1 MTVILERLFFKTI
14 NKCSI
19 HSVCQH
25 EPITYQMNL
34 KIAATKIL
42 LCFFFSF
49 LFQITN
55 INNLLAAP
63 AFQQNSAR
71 TTVSGT
77 VIDAQTGESLAGV
90 NIIVEGTMV
99 GVATNSQGEFT
110 LNINDEPPLTILV
123 SIIGYR
129 TREIVIS
136 EQNVSDLEIELSE
149 ETILGNDVV
158 VSASRVEQSILEA
171 PVSIEKMDIIAVNQ
185 TASPSYYQA
194 LSNLKG
200 VDMTTS
206 SINFQII
213 NARGFNSTGNTRMV
227 QLTDGMDTQA
237 PALNFPIGNLNG
249 PSVLDVESVEFIPG
263 ASSAL
268 YGPNAFN
275 GILLV
280 NSKNPF
286 RYPGLSVN
294 VQTGVNHIDSD
305 ATLGEPDGAQPML
318 DFSARYAKV
327 INDKFA
333 FKINFSYS
341 QAEDWV
347 GINYSDKNA
356 VFTPSGLSN
365 NPAYDGVHLYGDD
378 GSFNLGLLGLPSD
391 NRTAIAQQISAQTGV
406 PASVTEQYVAS
417 LPAQPVTR
425 TGYREEFLVDHD
437 ANNLKAGGSLHYRLT
452 DNLEAS
458 YTMNYGSG
466 TSVYSGAQRYS
477 LKDFYIHQHKVQFE
491 GDNFMVR
498 GYGTFENSGDS
509 YIADFVGFSIN
520 DQYMPT
526 TQWFGTYGA
535 VFAGGL
541 MGAAAEAQGGNPAY
555 NPATV
560 NAILNNPQ
568 AVAQLHSAA
577 RSTADANRIQPGT
590 DAFDTA
596 YENALADVVPNGARF
611 DDQSRFL
618 HVEGLYNFKNEIS
631 FVDLQVGASYRQ
643 YQLRSNGTIF
653 DDADGGV
660 DINEF
665 GGFLQASKALLDD
678 RLQLTGSIRYDKNEN
693 FDGQFNPRISAVVKV
708 ADSHNIRASY
718 QTGFRNPTTQGQYI
732 DLNVLTARLLGGLP
746 YLADKYN
753 VTQSSYTLE
762 SVERFTDA
770 LLEAET
776 PQEQVQAAGQL
787 QPYQGFD
794 PVRPEQIQSFEVG
807 YKGLLGNKLLID
819 AAYYYNIYD
828 DFIAQFR
835 VRQINSD
842 FNDDGIIQAGEIL
855 APGADTLPLLLSGTA
870 LNTFQL
876 YTNVE
881 ETVKSQGAVVG
892 FEYSLPKSFLLS
904 ANYNWNELITD
915 RDEGFIFDFNTP
927 EHKVN
932 VSIENR
938 RLTDQLGFKVSWR
951 WQEEFEWTSSFA
963 SGMVPSV
970 STLDAQVTYRVPDLK
985 SIVKVGGS
993 NITNNQHIL
1002 NYGGPNLGAIYYVSL
1017 TFDQFLN

>member
-1 MTVILERLFFKTI
+1 MNQKIVAVKYFLFLF
-14 NKCSI
+14 
-19 HSVCQH
+19 V
-25 EPITYQMNL
+25 
-34 KIAATKIL
+34 AL
-42 LCFFFSF
+42 LFSF
-49 LFQITN
+49 LTSESLFATPY
-55 INNLLAAP
+55 L
-63 AFQQNSAR
+63 QQNDNRVSI
-71 TTVSGT
+71 SGT
-77 VIDAQTGESLAGV
+77 VVDAQSGESLAGV
-90 NIIVEGTMV
+90 NVVVEGTMV
-99 GVATNSQGEFT
+99 GVATNAQGEFS
-110 LNINDEPPLTILV
+110 LNVNSEPPVTLVV
-123 SIIGYR
+123 SIIGYT
-129 TREIVIS
+129 TREIVIT
-136 EQNVSDLEIELSE
+136 EQNVSGLEIELSE
-149 ETILGNDVV
+149 ETILGSDVV

-194 LSNLKG
+194 LKNLKG

-280 NSKNPF
+280 NSKNPY

-294 VQTGVNHIDSD
+294 VKTAVNHIDSRPSI
-305 ATLGEPDGAQPML
+305 GEPDGAQPMY
-318 DFSARYAKV
+318 DFAARYAKV
-327 INDKFA
+327 INDRFA
-333 FKINFSYS
+333 FKLNFSYS
-341 QAEDWV
+341 QAQDWA

-356 VFTPSGLSN
+356 GLAPAGVSN

-378 GSFNLGLLGLPSD
+378 GSFNIGLLGLPSE

-406 PASVTEQYVAS
+406 PASVTEQYVGS

-425 TGYREEFLVDHD
+425 TGYREEYLVDHD
-437 ANNLKAGGSLHYRLT
+437 ANNLKLGGSVHYRFT
-452 DNLEAS
+452 DNLEGS
-458 YTMNYGSG
+458 YTANYGAG

-477 LKDFYIHQHKVQFE
+477 LKDFYIHQHKIQFE

-520 DQYMPT
+520 DQYRNT
-526 TQWFGTYGA
+526 NQWFGTYGGA
-535 VFAGGL
+535 FAGGL
-541 MGAAAEAQGGNPAY
+541 MQLAAEAQGGNPAF
-555 NPATV
+555 NQATV
-560 NAILNNPQ
+560 NAILNNPE
-568 AVAQLHSAA
+568 AVSGLHQNA
-577 RSTADANRIQPGT
+577 RNTADIGRIQPGT
-590 DAFDTA
+590 DAFQTA
-596 YENALADVVPNGARF
+596 FNNATSDVVPNGARF

-618 HVEGLYNFKNEIS
+618 HAEGLYNFKNEIS
-631 FVDLQVGASYRQ
+631 FLDLQVGLSFRQ

-653 DDADGGV
+653 DDEDGGV
-660 DINEF
+660 NINEY
-665 GGFLQASKALLDD
+665 GGFMQASKSLLED
-678 RLQLTGSIRYDKNEN
+678 RLRLTGSIRYDKNEN
-693 FDGQFNPRISAVVKV
+693 FDGQFNPRISSVIKV
-708 ADSHNIRASY
+708 ADNQNIRASY

-746 YLADKYN
+746 YLAEKYR
-753 VTQSSYTLE
+753 VTESSYTLE
-762 SVERFTDA
+762 SVNRFTDA

-776 PQEQVQAAGQL
+776 PQEQLQAAGQL
-787 QPYQGFD
+787 QPYKEFD
-794 PVRPEQIQSFEVG
+794 PVKPEQIQSFEVG
-807 YKGLLGNKLLID
+807 YKGLLGNKLLLD

-842 FNDDGIIQAGEIL
+842 FNQDGMIQPEEIL
-855 APGADTLPLLLSGTA
+855 DPGAETLPLLLSGTA

-876 YTNVE
+876 YTNVP
-881 ETVKSQGAVVG
+881 ETVKSQGAVFG
-892 FEYSLPKSFLLS
+892 FEYSLPRNFNFS
-904 ANYNWNELITD
+904 ANYNWNQLITD
-915 RDEGFIFDFNTP
+915 QDEGFIFDFNTP

-932 VSIENR
+932 LSLGNR
-938 RLTDQLGFKVSWR
+938 RLTDQLGFNVTFR

-963 SGMVPSV
+963 NGTVPSV
-970 STLDAQVTYRVPDLK
+970 STLDAQLTYRVPNIK

-993 NITNNQHIL
+993 NITNNRHFL

>member
-1 MTVILERLFFKTI
+1 MIRKIATTKLLLCSFVILSLQLSNVNSLFASPYFQSNNDRITI
-14 NKCSI
+14 
-19 HSVCQH
+19 
-25 EPITYQMNL
+25 
-34 KIAATKIL
+34 
-42 LCFFFSF
+42 
-49 LFQITN
+49 
-55 INNLLAAP
+55 
-63 AFQQNSAR
+63 
-71 TTVSGT
+71 SGIVT
-77 VIDAQTGESLAGV
+77 DSETGESLAGV
-90 NIIVEGTMV
+90 NVVVEGTMV
-99 GVATNSQGEFT
+99 GVATNARGEFS
-110 LNINDEPPLTILV
+110 LSVNDEPPITLIA

-129 TREIVIS
+129 TQEFVIS
-136 EQNVSDLEIELSE
+136 DQNVTDMEIELSE
-149 ETILGNDVV
+149 ETILGGDVV

-185 TASPSYYQA
+185 TAAPSYYQA

-280 NSKNPF
+280 NSKNPY

-294 VQTGVNHIDSD
+294 VQTGVNHINSQPS
-305 ATLGEPDGAQPML
+305 LGEPDGAQPMY
-318 DFSARYAKV
+318 DIAARYAKV
-327 INDKFA
+327 LNDRFA
-333 FKINFSYS
+333 FKLNFSYS
-341 QAEDWV
+341 QAQDWV
-347 GINYSDKNA
+347 GINYSDKNSVLA
-356 VFTPSGLSN
+356 PDGLSD

-378 GSFNLGLLGLPSD
+378 GSFNMGLLGLPSE
-391 NRTAIAQQISAQTGV
+391 NRTLIAQQIAAQTGV
-406 PASVTEQYVAS
+406 PASVTEQYVAA

-437 ANNLKAGGSLHYRLT
+437 ANNLKFGGSIHYRFT
-452 DNLEAS
+452 DNLEGS
-458 YTMNYGSG
+458 YTANYGSG

-477 LKDFYIHQHKVQFE
+477 LKDFYIHQHKVQLE
-491 GDNFMVR
+491 GDNFMIK

-526 TQWFGTYGA
+526 SQWFGTYGA
-535 VFAGGL
+535 TFAGGL
-541 MGAAAEAQGGNPAY
+541 MGLAAEAQGGNPMF
-555 NPATV
+555 NQATV
-560 NAILNNPQ
+560 NAILNNSQ
-568 AVAQLHSAA
+568 ALDGLHSAA
-577 RSTADANRIQPGT
+577 RNAADANRIQPGT
-590 DAFDTA
+590 ESFHTA
-596 YENALADVVPNGARF
+596 YSNALADVVPNGARF

-631 FVDLQVGASYRQ
+631 FVDLQVGASFRQ

-653 DDADGGV
+653 DDEEGGV
-660 DINEF
+660 DISEY
-665 GGFLQASKALLDD
+665 GGFMQASKALLDD

-693 FDGQFNPRISAVVKV
+693 FDGQFNPRISSVIQV
-708 ADSHNIRASY
+708 ADDQNIRASY

-746 YLADKYN
+746 YLANKYN

-770 LLEAET
+770 LLQAQT
-776 PQEQVQAAGQL
+776 PQQQIAAAGQL
-787 QPYQGFD
+787 EPYQNFD
-794 PVRPEQIQSFEVG
+794 PVKPEQIQSFEIG
-807 YKGLLGNKLLID
+807 YKGLIANKLLID

-842 FNDDGIIQAGEIL
+842 FSGDGVIQQGEIL
-855 APGADTLPLLLSGTA
+855 PPSAETLPLLLSGTA

-881 ETVKSQGAVVG
+881 ETVKSQGAVLG
-892 FEYSLPKSFLLS
+892 FEYSLPNSFLLS
-904 ANYNWNELITD
+904 ANYNWNQLITD
-915 RDEGFIFDFNTP
+915 RDKGFIFDFNTP

-932 VSIENR
+932 LSLENR

-963 SGMVPSV
+963 SGNVPSV

-993 NITNNQHIL
+993 NITNNQHVL
-1002 NYGGPNLGAIYYVSL
+1002 NYGGPSLGAIYYVSL

>member
-1 MTVILERLFFKTI
+1 MNQKIVAFKYLF
-14 NKCSI
+14 
-19 HSVCQH
+19 
-25 EPITYQMNL
+25 
-34 KIAATKIL
+34 
-42 LCFFFSF
+42 CFFVALLVSF
-49 LFQITN
+49 QTFDSLFAKPY
-55 INNLLAAP
+55 L
-63 AFQQNSAR
+63 QQNNNQ
-71 TTVSGT
+71 VSISGA
-77 VIDAQTGESLAGV
+77 VVDAQSGESLAGV
-90 NIIVEGTMV
+90 NVVVEGTMV
-99 GVATNSQGEFT
+99 GVATNAQGEFS
-110 LNINDEPPLTILV
+110 LNVNSEPPITLVV
-123 SIIGYR
+123 SIIGYT
-129 TREIVIS
+129 TREIVIT

-149 ETILGNDVV
+149 ETILGSDVV

-194 LSNLKG
+194 LKNLKG

-249 PSVLDVESVEFIPG
+249 PSELDVESVEFIPG

-280 NSKNPF
+280 NSKNPY

-294 VQTGVNHIDSD
+294 VKTAVNHIDSRPS
-305 ATLGEPDGAQPML
+305 LGEPDGAQPMY
-318 DFSARYAKV
+318 DFAARYAKV
-327 INDKFA
+327 INDRFA
-333 FKINFSYS
+333 FKLNFSYS
-341 QAEDWV
+341 QAQDWV

-356 VFTPSGLSN
+356 GLAPTGVSN

-378 GSFNLGLLGLPSD
+378 GSFNIGLLGLPSE
-391 NRTAIAQQISAQTGV
+391 NRTAVAQQISAQTGV
-406 PASVTEQYVAS
+406 PVSVTEQYVGA

-425 TGYREEFLVDHD
+425 TGYREEYLVDHD
-437 ANNLKAGGSLHYRLT
+437 ANNLKLGGSVHYRFT
-452 DNLEAS
+452 DNLEGS
-458 YTMNYGSG
+458 YTANYGAG

-477 LKDFYIHQHKVQFE
+477 LKDFYIHQHKIQFE

-520 DQYMPT
+520 DQYRNT
-526 TQWFGTYGA
+526 NQWFGTYGGA
-535 VFAGGL
+535 FAGGL
-541 MGAAAEAQGGNPAY
+541 MQLAAEAQGGNPAF
-555 NPATV
+555 NQATV
-560 NAILNNPQ
+560 NAILNNPD
-568 AVAQLHSAA
+568 AVSGLHQNA
-577 RSTADANRIQPGT
+577 RNTADMGRIQPGT
-590 DAFDTA
+590 EAFQTA
-596 YENALADVVPNGARF
+596 FNNATTDVVPNGARF

-618 HVEGLYNFKNEIS
+618 HAEGLYNFKNEIS
-631 FVDLQVGASYRQ
+631 FVDLQVGLSFRQ

-653 DDADGGV
+653 DDEDGGV
-660 DINEF
+660 NINEY
-665 GGFLQASKALLDD
+665 GGFMQASKSLLED
-678 RLQLTGSIRYDKNEN
+678 RLRLTGSIRYDKNEN
-693 FDGQFNPRISAVVKV
+693 FDGQFNPRISSVIKV
-708 ADSHNIRASY
+708 ADNQNIRASY

-746 YLADKYN
+746 YLAEKYR
-753 VTQSSYTLE
+753 VTESSYTLE
-762 SVERFTDA
+762 SVNRFTDA

-776 PQEQVQAAGQL
+776 PQEQLQAAGQL
-787 QPYQGFD
+787 RPYQEFD
-794 PVRPEQIQSFEVG
+794 PVKPEQIQSFEVG
-807 YKGLLGNKLLID
+807 YKGLLGNKLLLD

-842 FNDDGIIQAGEIL
+842 FNQDGMIQPEEIL
-855 APGADTLPLLLSGTA
+855 DPGAETLPLLLSGTA

-876 YTNVE
+876 YTNVP

-892 FEYSLPKSFLLS
+892 FEYSLPRNFKLS

-915 RDEGFIFDFNTP
+915 QDEGFIFDFNTP

-932 VSIENR
+932 LSLGNR
-938 RLTDQLGFKVSWR
+938 RLTDQLGFNITYR

-963 SGMVPSV
+963 NGTVPSV
-970 STLDAQVTYRVPDLK
+970 STLDAQVTYRVPSMK
-985 SIVKVGGS
+985 SIVKIGGS
-993 NITNNQHIL
+993 NITNNRHFL